1 MCGFSCSF
9 SAAAVSDGTLS
20 FLVNRTGSLERAAH
34 AAAGSA
40 YSGDSPEATTTSP
53 DGLPFATLENLSTAT
68 ATAYGLSP
76 LMRAALRPSGGPG
89 LLPTRMA
96 WAPLASWAPFGLG
109 RSSVSEVT
117 GGSESPSVSRIGA
130 RSGADTSADAATA
143 PCQSSLSTST
153 TAGGRVSS
161 DDEGKTA
168 LATPAASAVASLPL
182 TRVVLRV
189 AVTGKPSC
197 SVAFLS
203 VDFAPVTGVATG
215 APPVSSLE
223 LSLREQPGS
232 SSAATR
238 TAADRGARSTI
249 GEGSGGVLTGDG
261 GAAGRLRSAQRAA
274 PPGGP

>member
-1 MCGFSCSF
+1 MCGFSCCF
-9 SAAAVSDGTLS
+9 SAAIVSDGTLS
-20 FLVNRTGSLERAAH
+20 FLVRRTGSPERAAQ

-40 YSGDSPEATTTSP
+40 YSGCSPEATTTSP

-89 LLPTRMA
+89 LFPTRIA
-96 WAPLASWAPFGLG
+96 WAPLASCAPFGLS

-117 GGSESPSVSRIGA
+117 GGRESPSVSRIGA
-130 RSGADTSADAATA
+130 RRGAVTSAAAATA

-161 DDEGKTA
+161 EVDGKSA
-168 LATPAASAVASLPL
+168 LATPAASATASLPL

-197 SVAFLS
+197 STACLS
-203 VDFAPVTGVATG
+203 LDFAPVDGGAIG
-215 APPVSSLE
+215 APVESSLE
-223 LSLREQPGS
+223 LSLREQPPR
-232 SSAATR
+232 SSAAA
-238 TAADRGARSTI
+238 TAAAREGARSTVR
-249 GEGSGGVLTGDG
+249 EGSGGALMG
-261 GAAGRLRSAQRAA
+261 GCAHRPARTPLHS
-274 PPGGP
+274 PMD

>member
-1 MCGFSCSF
+1 MCGFSCCLR
-9 SAAAVSDGTLS
+9 AAAVALGRLS
-20 FLVNRTGSLERAAH
+20 FFVSRIGSPERAAQ

-40 YSGDSPEATTTSP
+40 YSGCSPEATTTSP

-89 LLPTRMA
+89 LFPTRIA
-96 WAPLASWAPFGLG
+96 WAPLASCAPFGLS

-153 TAGGRVSS
+153 TAGGRVSRLE
-161 DDEGKTA
+161 DGKSA
-168 LATPAASAVASLPL
+168 LATPGGAAGASLPL

-189 AVTGKPSC
+189 AVSGKPSC
-197 SVAFLS
+197 STACLS
-203 VDFAPVTGVATG
+203 LDLAPV
-215 APPVSSLE
+215 
-223 LSLREQPGS
+223 
-232 SSAATR
+232 
-238 TAADRGARSTI
+238 
-249 GEGSGGVLTGDG
+249 GGG
-261 GAAGRLRSAQRAA
+261 
-274 PPGGP
+274 